1 MMLFF
6 VSQLKV
12 IMKKISF
19 IILIGITLFLSAC
32 QDKPNDEEKR
42 ITIENIL
49 EEYNDCVANAESN
62 KDCKSFIAR
71 AICEYNGLNDLKKDG
86 EYIMYNE
93 IHDFILENG
102 TWESLGSAPDQEV
115 MTQAQDLVNDGHA
128 VIAIKTDDKYKFVV
142 LIIKGELSKSTKWD
156 AEVPSC
162 AAFFPAS
169 SKLESFI
176 NKTINYAWSKPEGVE
191 FFVKR

>member
-1 MMLFF
+1 MKNLTFF
-6 VSQLKV
+6 FGLLLLA
-12 IMKKISF
+12 F
-19 IILIGITLFLSAC
+19 TAC
-32 QDKPNDEEKR
+32 EEKPSDEQKR
-42 ITIENIL
+42 IAIETIL

-62 KDCKSFIAR
+62 QDCKTFVAR
-71 AICEYNGLNDLKKDG
+71 AICEYNGLDDLKKDG
-86 EYIMYNE
+86 NYIMYNE
-93 IHDFILENG
+93 IYDYIIENG
-102 TWESLGSAPDQEV
+102 TWENLGAANDQEV
-115 MTQAQDLVNDGHA
+115 MTQAQAMVNEGHA

-142 LIIKGELSKSTKWD
+142 LITKGELSKSSKWN